1 MLRSFNYAA
10 YAALL
15 SYTSRRPEEVE
26 RLEPWARLWERSTS
40 AAFRRAYSEVVAGK
54 SLLPATEAGVA
65 ALLDAYLMDK
75 ALYELLYEL
84 DNRPTWV
91 RIPLWGLLS

>member
-1 MLRSFNYAA
+1 M
-10 YAALL
+10 
-15 SYTSRRPEEVE
+15 
-26 RLEPWARLWERSTS
+26 
-40 AAFRRAYSEVVAGK
+40 AG
-54 SLLPATEAGVA
+54 SDLLPATEAGVT
-65 ALLDAYLMDK
+65 ALLESYVIDK